1 MRDVRTTTI
10 FLFLVIF
17 LWYGCSKEEES
28 LPPVQPIK
36 IVKPIKMP
44 VPQKIET
51 PSINQEVKPKPE
63 EKEVEEINIAT
74 AEKKEEKRLESVFSE
89 PQAQVARAEKFK
101 EIKDIQFSKTSK
113 GEDMVTFILNGNYP
127 PQIFPTKKGKPRVV
141 CDFFDASVR
150 RSIRHQIK
158 VNGNSI
164 QQIRIGL
171 HEGPNSKVRVVLDL
185 APYQNVDYQIQ
196 PVLFK
201 DKHLFAIVVRKIQQ
215 PKNITKQTTN
225 N

>member
-1 MRDVRTTTI
+1 MKASTITII
-10 FLFLVIF
+10 FLYFALFL
-17 LWYGCSKEEES
+17 LYGCSKEEEP

-44 VPQKIET
+44 VPKKIET
-51 PSINQEVKPKPE
+51 SSISQEIKPKPE
-63 EKEVEEINIAT
+63 EKEVKKIKNL
-74 AEKKEEKRLESVFSE
+74 EKVISE
-89 PQAQVARAEKFK
+89 PHTKVARAEKFK

-141 CDFFDASVR
+141 CDFSDAFVR
-150 RSIRHQIK
+150 HSIKRRIK

-185 APYQNVDYQIQ
+185 APYQNDDYQIQ

-201 DKHLFAIVVRKIQQ
+201 DKHLFAIVVKKIQ
-215 PKNITKQTTN
+215 
-225 N
+225 

>member
-1 MRDVRTTTI
+1 MKASTITII
-10 FLFLVIF
+10 FLYFALFL
-17 LWYGCSKEEES
+17 LYGCSKEEEP

-44 VPQKIET
+44 VPKKIET
-51 PSINQEVKPKPE
+51 SSISQEIKPKPE
-63 EKEVEEINIAT
+63 EKEVKKIKNL
-74 AEKKEEKRLESVFSE
+74 EKVISE
-89 PQAQVARAEKFK
+89 PHTKVARAEKFK

-127 PQIFPTKKGKPRVV
+127 PQIFPTKKGKPRLV
-141 CDFFDASVR
+141 CDFIDTHLGS
-150 RSIRHQIK
+150 SIARHKK

-171 HEGPNSKVRVVLDL
+171 HEGPNSKIRVVLDL
-185 APYQNVDYQIQ
+185 APYQNDDYQIQ

-201 DKHLFAIVVRKIQQ
+201 DKHLFAIVVKKIQ
-215 PKNITKQTTN
+215 
-225 N
+225 

>member
-1 MRDVRTTTI
+1 M
-10 FLFLVIF
+10 LF
-17 LWYGCSKEEES
+17 LWYGCSKEEEP
-28 LPPVQPIK
+28 LPVQPTK
-36 IVKPIKMP
+36 VVKPIKMP
-44 VPQKIET
+44 IPQKIET
-51 PSINQEVKPKPE
+51 PSISQEIKPKPE
-63 EKEVEEINIAT
+63 EKEV
-74 AEKKEEKRLESVFSE
+74 KEEKRLESVISE
-89 PQAQVARAEKFK
+89 PQTQVAKIEKFK

-127 PQIFPTKKGKPRVV
+127 PQIFPTKEGKPRVV
-141 CDFFDASVR
+141 CDFSDAFVR
-150 RSIRHQIK
+150 HSIRRRIK

-185 APYQNVDYQIQ
+185 VPYQNDDYQIQ

-215 PKNITKQTTN
+215 SKNITK
-225 N
+225 

>member
-1 MRDVRTTTI
+1 MKASTITII
-10 FLFLVIF
+10 FLYLALFL
-17 LWYGCSKEEES
+17 LYGCSKEEEP

-36 IVKPIKMP
+36 IVRPIKMP
-44 VPQKIET
+44 GPQKIET
-51 PSINQEVKPKPE
+51 SSISQEVKPKPE
-63 EKEVEEINIAT
+63 EKEV
-74 AEKKEEKRLESVFSE
+74 KEEKKLESVFSE
-89 PQAQVARAEKFK
+89 PQTQVAKIEKFK

-141 CDFFDASVR
+141 CDFSDAFVR
-150 RSIRHQIK
+150 HSIKRRIK

-185 APYQNVDYQIQ
+185 APYQNDDYQIQ

-201 DKHLFAIVVRKIQQ
+201 DKHLFAIVVKRIQ
-215 PKNITKQTTN
+215 
-225 N
+225 

>member
-1 MRDVRTTTI
+1 MKASTIIII
-10 FLFLVIF
+10 FLYLALFL
-17 LWYGCSKEEES
+17 LYGCSKEEEP
-28 LPPVQPIK
+28 LPPVHPTK
-36 IVKPIKMP
+36 VVKPIKMP

-51 PSINQEVKPKPE
+51 PSISQKVKPKPE
-63 EKEVEEINIAT
+63 EKEV
-74 AEKKEEKRLESVFSE
+74 KEEKKLESVFSE
-89 PQAQVARAEKFK
+89 PQTQVAKIEKFK

-127 PQIFPTKKGKPRVV
+127 PQIFPTKEGKPRVV
-141 CDFFDASVR
+141 CDFIDTHLGS
-150 RSIRHQIK
+150 SIARHIK

-185 APYQNVDYQIQ
+185 APYQNDDYQIQ

-201 DKHLFAIVVRKIQQ
+201 DKHLFAIVVKKIQ
-215 PKNITKQTTN
+215 
-225 N
+225 